1 MKKYVAMAIGVL
13 IAIGGLALVFSAFY
27 NLSLYLCFPLGLF
40 LILMGIIGVM
50 AATEITG
57 NKNIEKGKQ

>member
-1 MKKYVAMAIGVL
+1 MKKYVAIAIGVL
-13 IAIGGLALVFSAFY
+13 IALGGVALVFSAFC
-27 NLSLYLCFPLGLF
+27 NLSLYLCLPLGLF

-50 AATEITG
+50 AETEITG

>member
-1 MKKYVAMAIGVL
+1 MKKYVAIAIGVL
-13 IAIGGLALVFSAFY
+13 IALGGLALVFSTFC
-27 NLSLYLCFPLGLF
+27 NLSLYLCLPLGLF